1 MVSNQEYDH
10 RLVRQYTDTEET
22 VPCTWL
28 RTGTTGGGGIVSLG
42 GRGAANSRS
51 IAAAFLGGGAGGGG
65 MFSGGRISP
74 CARSPKVGFKMED
87 S

>member
-1 MVSNQEYDH
+1 MVSNQEYKH
-10 RLVRQYTDTEET
+10 RLVSQYTDTEET
-22 VPCTWL
+22 VPCNRP
-28 RTGTTGGGGIVSLG
+28 RTGATGRGGIVSLG

-51 IAAAFLGGGAGGGG
+51 FGAAFLGGGAGGGS

-74 CARSPKVGFKMED
+74 CAHSPKVGFKMED